1 MNKILLQHPLFA
13 EINQQDI
20 NHILSCMDS
29 RQQKF
34 ARGSFIFLAEESY
47 PKLGIL
53 LSGRAQVIKEN
64 IFGDKMIIGNL
75 EPGHLFGETY
85 ACMGLPKIPVSV
97 EAVEDCSVLLLD
109 INRMLRTCNNACV
122 FHQKLISNLL
132 NIIAT
137 KNMMLNKK
145 MSYITHKTIRGRLLA
160 YLEDQA
166 EKANSNVFEIPFNR
180 NELADYLCVD
190 RSAMSRELG
199 RMKKEG
205 LLDFSRKAFRL
216 QV

>member
-1 MNKILLQHPLFA
+1 MYKILMKHPLFVGID
-13 EINQQDI
+13 EQDI
-20 NHILSCMDS
+20 NHILSCMNS

-34 ARGSFIFLAEESY
+34 AKGGFIFLAEESY

-53 LSGRAQVIKEN
+53 MSGRAQVIKEN
-64 IFGDKMIIGNL
+64 IFGDKMIIGNV
-75 EPGHLFGETY
+75 EQGNLFGETY
-85 ACMGLPKIPVSV
+85 ACMGLSKIPVSV
-97 EAVEDCSVLLLD
+97 EAVEDSKVLLLD
-109 INRMLRTCNNACV
+109 INRMLNTCSNTCT
-122 FHQKLISNLL
+122 FHQRLIGNLL

-137 KNMMLNKK
+137 KNMLLNRK

-160 YLEDQA
+160 YFEDQA
-166 EKANSNVFEIPFNR
+166 ENAGSETFEIPFNR